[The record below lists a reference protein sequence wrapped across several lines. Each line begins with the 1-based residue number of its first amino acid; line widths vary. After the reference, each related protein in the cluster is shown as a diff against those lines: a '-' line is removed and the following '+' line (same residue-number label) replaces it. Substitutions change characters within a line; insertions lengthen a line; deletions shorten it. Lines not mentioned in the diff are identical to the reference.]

1 MFSITVIS
9 EWVIEN
15 REILSIAAAVITIF
29 GGIVGI
35 VKYLPQ
41 IIRFL
46 RAVSR
51 TIQEGVEKLRGGKK
65 IESFWRDFLKSPL
78 VVVIPPR
85 DVDEEIFGT
94 QSWDYAGKDDLFD
107 ELEDIFGRIDRDRTF
122 ADNLQQQQQNANII
136 SVSGPIPNDVTAY
149 LLNQPEVVYR
159 FRELPSGKTGHEIV
173 GESES
178 NGKFVFTPE
187 YSTQQENIE
196 RDYGIITFAE
206 NPYNRDYDII
216 CVCGGFGQAT
226 YAGFQLLSDRESL
239 SHIQENTEEYFQII
253 YTVNIDNQGTA
264 GQPHL
269 IDQHPDPEIQ
279 QRTLVQLYDQQA

>member
-1 MFSITVIS
+1 MVIW

-15 REILSIAAAVITIF
+15 REILSIAAAFITIS
-29 GGIVGI
+29 GGSVGI

-46 RAVSR
+46 RAASR
-51 TIQEGVEKLRGGKK
+51 IIQEGVEKIRRGKK
-65 IESFWRDFLKSPL
+65 IEVFWRDFLKGPL

-85 DVDEEIFGT
+85 DADEEIFGT

-107 ELEDIFGRIDRDRTF
+107 ELEDIFGRIDRDRSF
-122 ADNLQQQQQNANII
+122 ADNLQQQEHNANII
-136 SVSGPIPNDVTAY
+136 SVGGPIPNDVTAY

-159 FRELPSGKTGHEIV
+159 FREQSSGKIGHKIV
-173 GESES
+173 GESEL
-178 NGKFVFTPE
+178 NGELVFTPE

-196 RDYGIITFAE
+196 RDYGIITFVE

-216 CVCGGFGQAT
+216 CVCGGFGQGT
-226 YAGFQLLSDRESL
+226 YAGFQLLSDQDAL
-239 SHIQENTEEYFQII
+239 SYIQENTGEYFQII
-253 YTVNIDNQGTA
+253 YTVKIDNQGTA
-264 GQPHL
+264 GQPYL

-279 QRTLVQLYDQQA
+279 QRTLVQLYDQ